1 MKQKHLS
8 DLEQE
13 VMNIVW
19 ELEECSVRDVLEKIN
34 KDRQLAYTTVATIFQ
49 RLHEKGLVTRKGEGI
64 AFIYSAKLS
73 KETYSKN
80 LAQSF
85 ISKFFN
91 SFGDVGLASFAES
104 IDKLPKKKKEYLL
117 ELLESYDKAK

>member
-13 VMNIVW
+13 IMNIVW
-19 ELEECSVRDVLEKIN
+19 ALDECSVRDVLEVIN
-34 KDRQLAYTTVATIFQ
+34 KDRQLAYTTVATILQ
-49 RLHEKGLVTRKGEGI
+49 RLHEKGLVTKKGEGL
-64 AFIYSAKLS
+64 AFLYSPKLS
-73 KETYSKN
+73 KEIYSKN

-91 SFGDVGLASFAES
+91 SFGDLGLASFAES
-104 IDKLPKKKKEYLL
+104 IDKLPKKKKDYLL
-117 ELLESYDKAK
+117 ELLEKYDKAK

>member
-1 MKQKHLS
+1 MNTRQLS
-8 DLEQE
+8 ELEQK

-19 ELEECSVRDVLEKIN
+19 DFQNCSVRDVLEKIN
-34 KDRQLAYTTVATIFQ
+34 QTKQLAYTTIATILQ
-49 RLHEKGLVTRKGEGI
+49 RLHEKGLVTRKGDGVV
-64 AFIYSAKLS
+64 FLYSPKLS

-91 SFGDVGLASFAES
+91 SFGDVGLASFAQS

-117 ELLESYDKAK
+117 ELLEEYDKTE

>member
-1 MKQKHLS
+1 MKHKQIS
-8 DLEQE
+8 ALEQE
-13 VMNIVW
+13 VMNIIW
-19 ELEECSVRDVLEKIN
+19 ALDECSVRDVLEKLN
-34 KDRQLAYTTVATIFQ
+34 KDKQLAYTTVATILQ
-49 RLHEKGLVTRKGEGI
+49 RLHEKGLVNRKADGI
-64 AFIYSAKLS
+64 SFIYSPKLS
-73 KETYSKN
+73 KESYSKN

-117 ELLESYDKAK
+117 ELLENYDKAK